1 MSAPEPTVGTHDL
14 ERVTVAD
21 AMHRGVVTCSRDT
34 PLVTVAHL
42 MAAKRIHCVVVVAAM
57 PDGDVKLCGLVT
69 DRDVLAAA
77 VSGDVADDTA
87 EGCAA
92 TETVTVEPQERLLRA
107 AELMHEHGV
116 THAVVVLPGTTT
128 PIGVLSAYDVAA
140 VVGKVWPV
148 PRTSV
153 AAG

>member
-1 MSAPEPTVGTHDL
+1 MPALPADAESVGGSRIGRKAVMSALEPTVGTHDL

-34 PLVTVAHL
+34 SLVTVAHL

-77 VSGDVADDTA
+77 VSGDVA
-87 EGCAA
+87 
-92 TETVTVEPQERLLRA
+92 
-107 AELMHEHGV
+107 
-116 THAVVVLPGTTT
+116 
-128 PIGVLSAYDVAA
+128 
-140 VVGKVWPV
+140 
-148 PRTSV
+148 
-153 AAG
+153 